1 MVTQLG
7 QRPSRVEKRD
17 PSEFEKPSRI
27 ERVASLGGDKNP
39 LNSLNKINDVKNTVG
54 NVFKK
59 PLSLNFI
66 CMFMVSGTLDIIG
79 VFTTEFPGFSILLS
93 ILYNIIFIPWFYFS
107 GIKFNMK
114 KIGSMGATS
123 ILEDIPIVEALPWM
137 TINTIYSY
145 YSK

>member
-7 QRPSRVEKRD
+7 QRPSRMERRD
-17 PSEFEKPSRI
+17 SSEFEKPSRI
-27 ERVASLGGDKNP
+27 ERVVSLGGNKNP
-39 LNSLNKINDVKNTVG
+39 LNSLNKISDVKNTVG

>member
-1 MVTQLG
+1 MASQL
-7 QRPSRVEKRD
+7 R
-17 PSEFEKPSRI
+17 PSRI
-27 ERVASLGGDKNP
+27 ERRDPSELEKPSRVERIASIGGNKNP
-39 LNSLNKINDVKNTVG
+39 LNSLNKVNDVKNTVG

-66 CMFMVSGTLDIIG
+66 CMLLVSGALDIIG
-79 VFTTEFPGFSILLS
+79 ILTSPIPGVSIALS

-123 ILEDIPIVEALPWM
+123 ILEYIPVVEALPMM
-137 TINTIYSY
+137 TINVIYSY

>member
-1 MVTQLG
+1 MATQLG

-17 PSEFEKPSRI
+17 PSEFERPSRV

-39 LNSLNKINDVKNTVG
+39 LNTLNKAKDIKNVAG

-66 CMFMVSGTLDIIG
+66 CMFIVSVTLDIIG
-79 VFTTEFPGFSILLS
+79 VFTTELPGFSILLS

-114 KIGSMGATS
+114 K
-123 ILEDIPIVEALPWM
+123 
-137 TINTIYSY
+137 NFN
-145 YSK
+145 KH